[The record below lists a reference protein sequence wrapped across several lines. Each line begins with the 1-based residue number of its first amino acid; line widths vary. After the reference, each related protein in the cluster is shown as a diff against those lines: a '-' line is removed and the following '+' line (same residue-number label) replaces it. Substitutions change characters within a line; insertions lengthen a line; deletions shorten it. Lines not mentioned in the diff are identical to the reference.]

1 MLKFAIACLVISLI
15 AGALGFTNVSRIA
28 KRIAIALFVI
38 FFLLFIALIWVAVQV
53 GEAVLR

>member
-1 MLKFAIACLVISLI
+1 
-15 AGALGFTNVSRIA
+15 LGFTNVSRIA

-38 FFLLFIALIWVAVQV
+38 FFLLFIALIWIAVQV

>member
-1 MLKFAIACLVISLI
+1 MLKFAIACLVISLV

-38 FFLLFIALIWVAVQV
+38 FFLLFIGLIWIAVQV